1 MAEEV
6 LEKVHVVLGAAGAEN
21 HVPVVQSGLEVEDA
35 LLVEP
40 GLEHVLAVDLGPQVA
55 VILCV
60 ITN

>member
-35 LLVEP
+35 LS
-40 GLEHVLAVDLGPQVA
+40 LAFSYALPYA
-55 VILCV
+55 FF
-60 ITN
+60 